1 MAGLEDSGVK
11 TAKTGA
17 DPSVSDTICYACDH
31 CDIHL
36 ARIHHHK
43 HNSLS
48 HSPQRSLW
56 PLAGLVSSLRKS
68 LSKRQKHH
76 YHPINHHL
84 PPPHPRKTKPHFA
97 VELPTLCEKTKMAS
111 HNTTTLPLSLARP
124 SPMGSY
130 RSPRKSGLVHLKAP
144 SDFLAQLSL
153 ASNNATAN
161 TATATTA
168 SSSTNPSTPNRTS
181 TPTGSK
187 EGVPARLENSSSRA
201 ASAAPADRTA
211 DRVTMPTE
219 PAAHGAPTR
228 QYLNSKVTYHV
239 MEGMKIVA
247 KEQ

>member
-1 MAGLEDSGVK
+1 
-11 TAKTGA
+11 
-17 DPSVSDTICYACDH
+17 
-31 CDIHL
+31 
-36 ARIHHHK
+36 
-43 HNSLS
+43 
-48 HSPQRSLW
+48 
-56 PLAGLVSSLRKS
+56 
-68 LSKRQKHH
+68 
-76 YHPINHHL
+76 
-84 PPPHPRKTKPHFA
+84 
-97 VELPTLCEKTKMAS
+97 MAS
-111 HNTTTLPLSLARP
+111 HNTTLTLSLAKP

-130 RSPRKSGLVHLKAP
+130 RSPRKPGLVHLKAP

-161 TATATTA
+161 TTTATTA

>member
-1 MAGLEDSGVK
+1 
-11 TAKTGA
+11 
-17 DPSVSDTICYACDH
+17 
-31 CDIHL
+31 
-36 ARIHHHK
+36 
-43 HNSLS
+43 
-48 HSPQRSLW
+48 
-56 PLAGLVSSLRKS
+56 
-68 LSKRQKHH
+68 
-76 YHPINHHL
+76 
-84 PPPHPRKTKPHFA
+84 
-97 VELPTLCEKTKMAS
+97 
-111 HNTTTLPLSLARP
+111 
-124 SPMGSY
+124 MGSCSY
-130 RSPRKSGLVHLKAP
+130 RSPRNPGLVHLRAP

-153 ASNNATAN
+153 AGNNNSATAN
-161 TATATTA
+161 TTTTTTA
-168 SSSTNPSTPNRTS
+168 SSSTNPPTPNRTS